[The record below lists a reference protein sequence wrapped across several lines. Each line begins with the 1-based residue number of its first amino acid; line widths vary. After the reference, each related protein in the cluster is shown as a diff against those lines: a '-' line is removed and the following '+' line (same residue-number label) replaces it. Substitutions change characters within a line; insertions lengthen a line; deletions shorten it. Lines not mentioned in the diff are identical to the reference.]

1 MVGRPENWA
10 PFMSKFLPGVLLALA
25 LSPRLEADDEKLSK
39 RVDQLTSQ
47 LVKNLEDLAK
57 KYDGLGDPEAAHF
70 LASCAVGF
78 GSKDAKVAG
87 IKGMREV
94 DVFVGKLRGGE
105 QLADANPIDTALR
118 GIAFDSKK
126 LLDSLLP
133 QLMKDELSANAK
145 KLVHDLVP
153 KYEIARGA
161 EEYIQATQRF
171 NKLRRA
177 MGLRAILWDFE
188 KSRQLILACWYMGE
202 TDDYRSEVKS
212 DTSSPMYSEGVELAK
227 QQCAR
232 PLYCKLQE
240 FPDTLR
246 PYALIRQDLLNP
258 DARQLW
264 LAHWAG
270 GKKVNPMTAYAIP
283 HVPFRTDIPTPSERY
298 SRETV
303 VEKWPGWK
311 DTEDTIVVGGVK
323 APLVRYPYDAEADA
337 PSTFSNGKGAMEYG
351 WDKSELDFLTKA
363 GVPIM
368 LRIFTRG
375 QASDVNVAL
384 STGSGKTIPT
394 RIYLSGDS
402 RVSLRGDWITVL
414 ALPETQLE
422 LGVAHTVRIT
432 CKANDT
438 PVERSWSFKTRSK

>member
-1 MVGRPENWA
+1 
-10 PFMSKFLPGVLLALA
+10 MSRLLASFLLLVLLQAL
-25 LSPRLEADDEKLSK
+25 LGADDEKLSK
-39 RVDQLTSQ
+39 RAEQLSAQ
-47 LVKNLEDLAK
+47 LVKNLEELAK

-78 GSKDAKVAG
+78 GSKDTKVAG

-118 GIAFDSKK
+118 GIAFESKK

-133 QLMKDELSANAK
+133 QLKKGELTAAAK
-145 KLVHDLVP
+145 SIVHDLVP

-161 EEYIQATQRF
+161 DEYIQATQRF

-212 DTSSPMYSEGVELAK
+212 NTASPMYTEGVELAK
-227 QQCAR
+227 EKCAR

-258 DARQLW
+258 DSRQLW
-264 LAHWAG
+264 LAHWVG
-270 GKKVNPMTAYAIP
+270 GKEVSPMTAYAIP

-311 DTEDTIVVGGVK
+311 DTEDTVVLGGVR
-323 APLVRYPYDAEADA
+323 APVVRYPYDSEADA
-337 PSTFSNGKGAMEYG
+337 PATFTNGKGAMEYG
-351 WDKSELDFLTKA
+351 WEKSELDFLAKA

-368 LRIFTRG
+368 LRVFTPG
-375 QASDVNVAL
+375 QVSDVAVEL
-384 STGSGKTIPT
+384 RTGTGRSIPT
-394 RIYLSGDS
+394 RTYLNGDK
-402 RVSLRGDWITVL
+402 RVSLRGDWMTVL
-414 ALPETQLE
+414 ALPEIQLE
-422 LGVAHTVRIT
+422 PGATHTVRVAF
-432 CKANDT
+432 KAGDT

>member
-1 MVGRPENWA
+1 
-10 PFMSKFLPGVLLALA
+10 MSKFLVGIVVFLLV
-25 LSPRLEADDEKLSK
+25 SPRLNADDEKLTK
-39 RVDQLTSQ
+39 RVDQLTAQ

-118 GIAFDSKK
+118 GIATDAKK

-133 QLMKDELSANAK
+133 QLKKGELSGAART
-145 KLVHDLVP
+145 LVHDLVP
-153 KYEIARGA
+153 RYEIARGA

-171 NKLRRA
+171 NKLRRS
-177 MGLRAILWDFE
+177 MGLRAILWDFD

-212 DTSSPMYSEGVELAK
+212 DTASPLYTDGVEIAK
-227 QQCAR
+227 QQCSR
-232 PLYCKLQE
+232 PLYRKLQE
-240 FPDTLR
+240 YPDTLR
-246 PYALIRQDLLNP
+246 PYALIREDLLNP

-264 LAHWAG
+264 LAHWIG
-270 GKKVNPMTAYAIP
+270 GKKIDPITAYAIP
-283 HVPFRTDIPTPSERY
+283 HVPFRKDIPTPSEKYAARA
-298 SRETV
+298 TI
-303 VEKWPGWK
+303 VEQWPGWK
-311 DTEDTIVVGGVK
+311 DTEDTVLIAGTKVPV
-323 APLVRYPYDAEADA
+323 VRYPHDGEPDA
-337 PSTFSNGKGAMEYG
+337 PPAFSNGRGAMESG
-351 WDKSELDFLTKA
+351 WDKSELDFLAKA

-368 LRIFTRG
+368 LRVFTQDR
-375 QASDVNVAL
+375 ASGVSVEL
-384 STGSGKTIPT
+384 KTKSGKLLPS
-394 RIYLSGDS
+394 RIYVNGDK
-402 RVSLRGDWITVL
+402 RIAFAGDWATVL

-422 LGVAHTVRIT
+422 LGTEYTVRVA
-432 CKANDT
+432 CKVSDT